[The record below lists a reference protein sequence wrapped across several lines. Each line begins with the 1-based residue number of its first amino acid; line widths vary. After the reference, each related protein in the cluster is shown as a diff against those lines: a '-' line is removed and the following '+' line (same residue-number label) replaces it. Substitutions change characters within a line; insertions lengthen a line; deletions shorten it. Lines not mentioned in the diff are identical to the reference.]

1 MNDYFI
7 YPKQFQ
13 YEKILP
19 KKNTCFMIMPFAQSF
34 NEIYGTIKEETEKM
48 ALYAVEQMK

>member
-1 MNDYFI
+1 MTISFI
-7 YPKQFQ
+7 QNNFQ

-34 NEIYGTIKEETEKM
+34 NEIYGTIKEETEKNGVYM
-48 ALYAVEQMK
+48 L